1 MFVQIIV
8 QILLICAGQCAL
20 GHVMVEDV
28 ENILIQIAH
37 VGQRGVIVDASRLEI
52 VMALVGVVVVDPDRL
67 VHVVEAVREL
77 VLPVLLALLLVLE
90 VVLVVLDHHSVL
102 LDVTHLVRT
111 PLVDLL
117 VLLTVPVILVRL
129 LAEAHVLML
138 VV

>member
-1 MFVQIIV
+1 MDKV
-8 QILLICAGQCAL
+8 ICVGEL
-20 GHVMVEDV
+20 VEDV
-28 ENILIQIAH
+28 TKFAILIH
-37 VGQRGVIVDASRLEI
+37 VE
-52 VMALVGVVVVDPDRL
+52 VVVVDPDRL

-90 VVLVVLDHHSVL
+90 AVLVVLDHHSVL
-102 LDVTHLVRT
+102 LDVTRLVRT

>member
-1 MFVQIIV
+1 METV
-8 QILLICAGQCAL
+8 IC
-20 GHVMVEDV
+20 
-28 ENILIQIAH
+28 
-37 VGQRGVIVDASRLEI
+37 VGD
-52 VMALVGVVVVDPDRL
+52 LVGVATNFAFLMFVEVVVVVPDRL

-90 VVLVVLDHHSVL
+90 AVLVVLDHHSVL